1 MSSPSQQPYDQQDQ
15 PKKKSTGKKIWDKGW
30 AVTGKYLGEPS
41 NKIVG
46 KWGMESF
53 WPTTTD
59 KELDKAARILRVFT
73 VDGGVPS
80 MQNVPDES
88 GHKKQQKVIQ
98 RIPPEVI
105 QQAHGIAILTVFRT
119 GLHWSAASGSGILI
133 ARVPQGNVGGEP
145 LTPGAWSAP
154 SGILVHTL
162 GVGLMVG
169 IDIYDVVL
177 VLNSDKAVAAFAHP
191 RVRLGAELAV
201 AAGPVGDGRQI
212 DASRSMSW
220 SYTKS
225 KGFFAG
231 VQLDGTVII
240 ERNDENERF
249 YGQKLKAED
258 IISGRVPRPRDAQGL
273 YQTLA
278 AAEGRQARMSLIPQG
293 MGPSEEHHQV
303 PQEVLQADGSHHS
316 QMEAPPGYQDATHDT
331 GYHSQPHPFAQQ
343 GYAGQPPSGYGQQG
357 PGGYAPP
364 QGLGGYNQQPP
375 QGYPPQPPG
384 GYAPQPPAGYAQ
396 QQSGYGGYGPPQQTG
411 QQGGYQPGAP
421 QQYPSLPPR

>member
-1 MSSPSQQPYDQQDQ
+1 MSSYDQQQ
-15 PKKKSTGKKIWDKGW
+15 QAPKKSTGKKIWDKGW

-41 NKIVG
+41 NKLVG
-46 KWGMESF
+46 RWGIESF

-73 VDGGVPS
+73 VDGGVPTN
-80 MQNVPDES
+80 QNVPDAS
-88 GHKKQQKVIQ
+88 GHKKQQKVLQ
-98 RIPPEVI
+98 KIPAAVI
-105 QQAHGIAILTVFRT
+105 EKARGIAIFTVFRT

-133 ARVPQGNVGGEP
+133 SRVPQGNIGGQTLE
-145 LTPGAWSAP
+145 PGAWSAP

-162 GVGLMVG
+162 GVGLMIG

-177 VLNSDKAVAAFAHP
+177 VLNTDKAVAAFAHP
-191 RVRLGAELAV
+191 RVRLGAEVAV
-201 AAGPVGDGRQI
+201 AAGPLGDGRQL
-212 DASRSMSW
+212 DASPSMSW

-258 IISGRVPRPRDAQGL
+258 IISGRMARPRAAQGL

-278 AAEGRQARMSLIPQG
+278 AAEGRQANMNMIPQG

-303 PQEVLQADGSHHS
+303 PPEVLQADGTYHS
-316 QMEAPPGYQDATHDT
+316 QMEAPHGYKDETHDT
-331 GYHSQPHPFAQQ
+331 GYHSQPHPYAQQ
-343 GYAGQPPSGYGQQG
+343 QNPGQYAGGFPPQQSGPYPQQETG
-357 PGGYAPP
+357 VTGYAPP
-364 QGLGGYNQQPP
+364 PQAPPQQQQP
-375 QGYPPQPPG
+375 YPG
-384 GYAPQPPAGYAQ
+384 GYGEQQTGTAGYAPPP
-396 QQSGYGGYGPPQQTG
+396 GPPGSQNT
-411 QQGGYQPGAP
+411 GAP
-421 QQYPSLPPR
+421 AHYPPLPPRY

>member
-1 MSSPSQQPYDQQDQ
+1 MSSYDQQQ
-15 PKKKSTGKKIWDKGW
+15 PPPKKSTGKKIWDKGW
-30 AVTGKYLGEPS
+30 AVTGKIIGEPS
-41 NKIVG
+41 NKLVG

-73 VDGGVPS
+73 VDGGVPTS
-80 MQNVPDES
+80 QNVPDPT
-88 GHKKQQKVIQ
+88 GHKKQQRVLQ
-98 RIPPEVI
+98 RIPPTVI
-105 QQAHGIAILTVFRT
+105 AKARGIAIFTVFRT

-133 ARVPQGNVGGEP
+133 ARVPQGNIGGQTLE
-145 LTPGAWSAP
+145 PGAWSAP

-162 GVGLMVG
+162 GVGFMIG

-177 VLNSDKAVAAFAHP
+177 ILNTEKAVAAFAHP

-212 DASRSMSW
+212 DADRAMSW

-249 YGQKLKAED
+249 YGQKLKAEE
-258 IISGRVPRPRDAQGL
+258 IISGRVARPQAAQGL

-278 AAEGRQARMSLIPQG
+278 AAEGRNARFDMIPQG
-293 MGPSEEHHQV
+293 MGPSEEHHQI
-303 PQEVLQADGSHHS
+303 PQEVLQADGSYHS
-316 QMEAPPGYQDATHDT
+316 QMEAPHGYQDATHDT
-331 GYHSQPHPFAQQ
+331 GYQSQPHPYAQQ
-343 GYAGQPPSGYGQQG
+343 QNFGQQSSGYPPQHTGPYAQQETGVVGYAPPPQQQTYQQQQPTPQYATGYGPQQS
-357 PGGYAPP
+357 YAPP
-364 QGLGGYNQQPP
+364 QG
-375 QGYPPQPPG
+375 PPG
-384 GYAPQPPAGYAQ
+384 GQL
-396 QQSGYGGYGPPQQTG
+396 
-411 QQGGYQPGAP
+411 PGAP
-421 QQYPSLPPR
+421 GQYPPPPPRY